1 MSMPTKTLSKF
12 LRVLLAT
19 LISFMSLAVIAQT
32 PAAAADGDLDT
43 SFSGDGQ
50 MLNDY
55 HASGEDGW
63 KSAVFDANGNL
74 IMAGWWNNNGQTNKH
89 SWAMN
94 RHTSTGACTD
104 AVRFDNNCGTH
115 QFWSPRKDHIYE
127 VLVQP
132 DGKIVAVG
140 TAGTVSTG
148 SGGDYQC
155 TVTRFAANKNFGSKD
170 NSFGINGKMQPN
182 FENSKDDWCKGGAID
197 ANGNIVIV
205 GYVKHGASRW
215 DATIGRLTPT
225 GWWDTTFSG
234 NGKRTE
240 HFDNDD
246 LFQKVAIQA
255 DGKIVAVGTSQYGHT
270 GSNVLLARYNTDGSL
285 DTSFGGGDG
294 WQVTD
299 FSNKD
304 RGYDVKI
311 QSNGKIVV
319 AGVADYGGDTDDGRY
334 GLVARFNPDGS
345 LDTSFSG
352 DGKLLVDHGG
362 TTDTYRTLEIQSNGK
377 IIAAGWS
384 NCCGSGNDVAMVR
397 VNTDGSLDTT
407 FAGNGK
413 RTIDF
418 LGAGRADLVWGSTLT
433 PDGQAI
439 VLVGDTHG
447 GGDGDMITLQV
458 EASATTPSINMV
470 ASGKFRKDD
479 ANSTIATHEDAGVT
493 AVPGGYQAGDT
504 INANHEHVDDYDVN
518 GADRTFTLALGAQP
532 PSNVVLDFSIGA
544 WVGDDDRSAINT
556 TLGTDLVIKDAG
568 GNTVTQ
574 ATFTNANWNTTQTF
588 TVVPVQ
594 DNVIEGYENGAIV
607 ATVNDAASD
616 DMYGIMSAQK
626 NVVIF
631 DDDHNVTAGF
641 DHVNGAVD
649 GLTLKGFPS
658 EIVMTDYME
667 KGEQYLIDPKDAVG
681 LRWYCIDPTA
691 LANHGG
697 DIGNYVRSLG
707 EAGAWASQN
716 WVGQQI
722 DHDGNT
728 SFWYSQFGNKNW
740 VSLSNMDF
748 PTNQAK
754 FQRYVWGSDGK
765 LRWSDDSE
773 VPNGETATACTGDD
787 RLYLGFAAKN
797 ASDRVAIDPGG
808 EITIRPITSNDPEHT
823 QGTPTIPEGSSTTF
837 DVKLGAPTATTE
849 TVSFSSPYAGASF
862 SPASITFTNDN
873 YNTAQTVTLSIA
885 DNNLEEG
892 TTFGSTVV
900 WSVYGTTGT
909 FAYNITDNDAAAIV
923 LSKNT
928 TSVSE
933 AGTTDSFTVVLTTDP
948 ATDVDISVVSADT
961 GEATVSAAELAF
973 TTNNWN
979 VPQTLTVT
987 GVNDGAVDG
996 GITHNITL
1004 AVIDGQSDDTYDPVA
1019 DVVVQNTT
1027 ADNDSAS
1034 FTVTQ
1039 SGGSTGVAES
1049 GSTDTFTVSLTAQ
1062 PATDVV
1068 LSVTSGDTGEAT
1080 VDAAQLTF
1088 TNGNWNN
1095 AQTVTVTGVNDDL
1108 DDGNI
1113 SVTITLAVV
1122 DADSHDSYDN
1132 VANQTV
1138 AAVNTDN
1145 DTAGFTI
1152 AQSGGATTVTEGAS
1166 TDDFTLVLDAQPVS
1180 DVVLSV
1186 VSSDT
1191 GEVTTGSATVTF
1203 TNANWDTPQTVTL
1216 TGVDDNIDDGNVNST
1231 ITIAVVDGS
1240 SSNEFDNVA
1249 NQTFTVANTDNDDAA
1264 FVVTPSS
1271 TSVTEG
1277 STVTVS
1283 VRLETAPT
1291 TNVMIDITTSDATE
1305 LALSTITVTFTAG
1318 NWSTSQQVTL
1328 TAVDDTETDGT
1339 TNVNVTTAVNDPAS
1353 DNTYDPLGNQIVEF
1367 AVVDNDNVAIAVD
1380 PDLDMDGIYN
1390 WFEQPGCEM
1399 LPDCDFDGLLDPD
1412 ELIQCITNPDCDD
1425 DSIGDGAEIFACILM
1440 ADCDGDGVDDKD
1452 EKQTACIQDPK
1463 CVLEALDTDG
1473 DGINDKNEL
1482 DQCVFD
1488 PDCDDDGVGD
1498 ANELIACILMADC
1511 DGDGVGDAAEQ
1522 PGCLQNP
1529 ICGKVRA
1536 DTDGDGLTDAY
1547 EYSISKK
1554 CVFDR
1559 DCDDDGI
1566 PDGSELPKCILK
1578 PDCDY
1583 DGALDRYENNKTC
1596 ITDPTCVPVGL
1607 SREEQAIGRLFDL
1620 FNG

>member
-1 MSMPTKTLSKF
+1 MRFLGRF

-19 LISFMSLAVIAQT
+19 LVSFMSLALIAQT

-43 SFSGDGQ
+43 SFSTDGVLVQ
-50 MLNDY
+50 DL

-63 KSAVFDANGNL
+63 KDAVFDANGSL

-89 SWAMN
+89 SWSIN
-94 RHTSTGACTD
+94 RHTSTGTCTN
-104 AVRFDNNCGTH
+104 AVKFDNNCGTQ
-115 QFWSPRKDHIYE
+115 QFFSPRKDTIEE
-127 VLVQP
+127 VLVQD

-140 TAGTVSTG
+140 TAGTVTTG

-182 FENSKDDWCKGGAID
+182 FENTKDDWCKGAALD

-205 GYVKHGASRW
+205 GYVKHGASRY

-225 GWWDTTFSG
+225 GWWDTSFSG
-234 NGKRTE
+234 NGKATE

-246 LFQKVAIQA
+246 MFRAVAIQT

-270 GSNVLLARYNTDGSL
+270 GSNILLARYNTDGTL

-304 RGYDVKI
+304 RGNDVKI

-319 AGVADYGGDTDDGRY
+319 VGVADYGGDTDDGRY
-334 GLVARFNPDGS
+334 GLVGRFNPDGS

-352 DGKLLVDHGG
+352 DGKLLIDYGG
-362 TTDTYRTLEIQSNGK
+362 TTDTHKTVEIQSNQK
-377 IIAAGWS
+377 IIAAGRS
-384 NCCGSGNDVAMVR
+384 NCCGNGNDVAVAR
-397 VNTDGSLDTT
+397 INTDGSLDTT
-407 FAGNGK
+407 FSGDGK
-413 RTIDF
+413 LTIDV
-418 LGAGRADLVWGSTLT
+418 LGAGRADYARGSTLT

-439 VLVGDTHG
+439 VLVGDTVG
-447 GGDGDMITLQV
+447 GGDGDMMTLQV
-458 EASATTPSINMV
+458 EASATTPSVVMTANG
-470 ASGKFRKDD
+470 AFRKDG
-479 ANSTIATHEDAGVT
+479 NNTTIATHEDAGVT
-493 AVPGGYQAGDT
+493 AVPGGYNNGDT
-504 INANHEHVDDYDVN
+504 MNVNHEFEYDFDVN
-518 GADRTFTLALGAQP
+518 GTDRTFTLVLGAQP

-574 ATFTNANWNTTQTF
+574 ATFTNGNWNTTQTF

-594 DNVIEGYENGAIV
+594 DNVIEGYENGAII

-616 DMYGIMSAQK
+616 DMYGVMSVQK
-626 NVVIF
+626 NVVIW
-631 DDDHNVTAGF
+631 DDDHNVSAGW

-649 GLTLKGFPS
+649 GLTLKGFPA
-658 EIVMTDYME
+658 EVVYTDYMQP
-667 KGEQYLIDPKDAVG
+667 GEQYIIDPKNGVG
-681 LRWYCIDPTA
+681 ARWYCIDPTA

-697 DIGNYVRSLG
+697 DIGNYIRSLG
-707 EAGAWASQN
+707 EAGVWASQL
-716 WVGQQI
+716 WIGSQV

-728 SFWYSQFGNKNW
+728 TFWRHQFGDKNW
-740 VSLSNMDF
+740 VGLSNMDF
-748 PTNQAK
+748 GASGDAE
-754 FQRYVWGSDGK
+754 QRYVWGSDGK

-773 VPNGETATACTGDD
+773 VPNGETGTACTGDD
-787 RLYLGFAAKN
+787 RLYFGFAARHDVDK
-797 ASDRVAIDPGG
+797 DVGDETRVTVRAVA
-808 EITIRPITSNDPEHT
+808 SNDPQHT

-837 DVKLGAPTATTE
+837 DVKLGAPPATTE
-849 TVSFSSPYAGASF
+849 TVTFSSPYAGASF

-873 YNTAQTVTLSIA
+873 YNTAQNVTLSIA
-885 DNNLEEG
+885 DNDLEEG
-892 TTFGSTVV
+892 NTFGSTVQ
-900 WSVYGTTGT
+900 WSVYRTTGT
-909 FAYNITDNDAAAIV
+909 FAYNITDNDTAAIV

-948 ATDVDISVVSADT
+948 ATDVDISVESADT

-979 VPQTLTVT
+979 VPQTVTVT

-996 GITHNITL
+996 DITHNITL

-1019 DVVVQNTT
+1019 DVIVQNTT
-1027 ADNDSAS
+1027 ADNDSAG

-1049 GSTDTFTVSLTAQ
+1049 GSTDTFTVALTSQ
-1062 PATDVV
+1062 PTNDVV
-1068 LSVTSGDTGEAT
+1068 ISVTSADTGEVT

-1108 DDGNI
+1108 DDGNV

-1122 DADSHDSYDN
+1122 DASSDN
-1132 VANQTV
+1132 AFDNASNQTV

-1152 AQSGGATTVTEGAS
+1152 AQSGGATTVTESGG
-1166 TDDFTLVLDAQPVS
+1166 TDDFTLVLNAQPAS

-1203 TNANWDTPQTVTL
+1203 TNGNWDTPQTVTL
-1216 TGVDDNIDDGNVNST
+1216 TGVNDDVDDGNVNST

-1249 NQTFTVANTDNDDAA
+1249 DQTFTVANTDDDDAA
-1264 FVVTPSS
+1264 FTVTPSA
-1271 TSVTEG
+1271 TTVTEG
-1277 STVTVS
+1277 GTVTVS
-1283 VRLETAPT
+1283 VRLQTAPT
-1291 TNVMIDITTSDATE
+1291 TNVMIDISTSDATE
-1305 LALSTITVTFTAG
+1305 LSLATFTVTFTAA
-1318 NWSTSQQVTL
+1318 NWSTTQQVTL
-1328 TAVDDTETDGT
+1328 TAVDDTDTDGT
-1339 TNVNVTTAVNDPAS
+1339 STVNVTTAVNDPAS

-1367 AVVDNDNVAIAVD
+1367 SVADNDAVAEPVD
-1380 PDLDMDGIYN
+1380 PDFDMDGIFN
-1390 WFEQPGCEM
+1390 WLEQPGCEM
-1399 LPDCDFDGLLDPD
+1399 LFDCDFDGLSDPQ
-1412 ELIQCITNPDCDD
+1412 ELAQCMKNPDCDD
-1425 DSIGDGAEIFACILM
+1425 DSIKDGAELWACILM
-1440 ADCDGDGVDDKD
+1440 ADCDGDGVKD
-1452 EKQTACIQDPK
+1452 VDEREAACIQDPK
-1463 CVLEALDTDG
+1463 CTLASVDTDG
-1473 DGINDKNEL
+1473 DGINDKDEL
-1482 DQCVFD
+1482 AQCVNN
-1488 PDCDDDGVGD
+1488 PDCDGDGVGD
-1498 ANELIACILMADC
+1498 ASELIACILMADC
-1511 DGDGVGDAAEQ
+1511 DGDGVSDSSEQ
-1522 PGCLQNP
+1522 PGCIQNP
-1529 ICGKVRA
+1529 ICGKPRA
-1536 DTDGDGLTDAY
+1536 DTDGDGLTDAF
-1547 EYSISKK
+1547 EYSISRK
-1554 CVFDR
+1554 CVTTS
-1559 DCDDDGI
+1559 DCDNDGVPDGI
-1566 PDGSELPKCILK
+1566 EVLECILK

-1583 DGALDRYENNKTC
+1583 DGVNDKDEEGTAC
-1596 ITDPTCVPVGL
+1596 ITNPLCTPVGL
-1607 SREEQAIGRLFDL
+1607 REQQALGRLFDL
-1620 FNG
+1620 FDG

>member
-1 MSMPTKTLSKF
+1 MRFLGRF

-19 LISFMSLAVIAQT
+19 LISCMTLALIAQT

-43 SFSGDGQ
+43 SFSTDGQ
-50 MLNDY
+50 LLNDY

-63 KSAVFDANGNL
+63 KDAVFDANGNL
-74 IMAGWWNNNGQTNKH
+74 IMAGWWNNNGETNKH

-94 RHTSTGACTD
+94 RITGTGTCTD
-104 AVRFDNNCGTH
+104 ATKFDNNCGTH
-115 QFWSPRKDHIYE
+115 RFWSPRKDHIQQ
-127 VLVQP
+127 VLVQD

-140 TAGTVSTG
+140 TAGTVTTG

-155 TVTRFAANKNFGSKD
+155 TVTRFASDKNFDNLD
-170 NSFGINGKMQPN
+170 NSFSNDGIVRPN

-197 ANGNIVIV
+197 ADGNIVIV
-205 GYVKHGASRW
+205 GYVKHGASRY

-225 GWWDTTFSG
+225 GTWDTSFSG
-234 NGKRTE
+234 DGKATE

-246 LFQKVAIQA
+246 MFQAVAIQS

-270 GSNVLLARYNTDGSL
+270 GSNVLLARYNTDGTL

-294 WQVTD
+294 WQATD

-304 RGYDVKI
+304 RGFDVQI

-345 LDTSFSG
+345 LDTTFSG
-352 DGKLLVDHGG
+352 DGAVLVDHGG
-362 TTDTYRTLEIQSNGK
+362 TTDEYRTLEIQSDQK
-377 IIAAGWS
+377 IIAAGRS
-384 NCCGSGNDVAMVR
+384 NCCGSGNDAAIVR
-397 VNTDGSLDTT
+397 INTDGSLDTT
-407 FAGNGK
+407 FSGDGK
-413 RTIDF
+413 LTIDF
-418 LGAGRADLVWGSTLT
+418 LGAGRADFVRGSTLT

-439 VLVGDTHG
+439 VLVGDTEG
-447 GGDGDMITLQV
+447 GGDGDMMTLQV
-458 EASATTPSINMV
+458 EASATTPSVTM
-470 ASGKFRKDD
+470 AAFGAFRKDGNN
-479 ANSTIATHEDAGVT
+479 ATIATHEDAGVT
-493 AVPGGYQAGDT
+493 AVPGGYNNGDT
-504 INANHEHVDDYDVN
+504 MNVNHEFEYDFDVN
-518 GADRTFTLALGAQP
+518 GTDRTFSLVLGAQP

-616 DMYGIMSAQK
+616 DMYGVMSVQK
-626 NVVIF
+626 NVVIW
-631 DDDHNVTAGF
+631 DDDHNVTAGW

-649 GLTLKGFPS
+649 GLTLKGFPA
-658 EIVMTDYME
+658 EVVYTDYMQP
-667 KGEQYLIDPKDAVG
+667 GEQYIVDPKNGVG
-681 LRWYCIDPTA
+681 VRWYCIDPTA
-691 LANHGG
+691 LANAGG
-697 DIGNYVRSLG
+697 DIGSYVRSLG
-707 EAGAWASQN
+707 EAGVWASQV
-716 WVGQQI
+716 WVGSQV

-728 SFWYSQFGNKNW
+728 TFWRSQFGNKNW
-740 VSLSNMDF
+740 VGLSNMDF
-748 PTNQAK
+748 GASGDAE
-754 FQRYVWGSDGK
+754 QRYVWGSDGK

-773 VPNGETATACTGDD
+773 VPNGETGTACTGDD
-787 RLYLGFAAKN
+787 RLYFGFAARHDVDKDVGDESRITVR
-797 ASDRVAIDPGG
+797 AVA
-808 EITIRPITSNDPEHT
+808 SNDPEHT

-837 DVKLGAPTATTE
+837 DVKLGAPPVTSE

-885 DNNLEEG
+885 DNDLEEG
-892 TTFGSTVV
+892 ATFGSTVV
-900 WSVYGTTGT
+900 WSVYRTTGT
-909 FAYNITDNDAAAIV
+909 FAFNITDNDTAAIV

-948 ATDVDISVVSADT
+948 ATDVDISVESADT

-979 VPQTLTVT
+979 VPQTITVT

-996 GITHNITL
+996 DIAHNITL
-1004 AVIDGQSDDTYDPVA
+1004 AVIDGQSDDTYDPVSN
-1019 DVVVQNTT
+1019 VVVQNTT
-1027 ADNDSAS
+1027 ADNDSAG

-1080 VDAAQLTF
+1080 VDKAQLTF

-1095 AQTVTVTGVNDDL
+1095 AQTVTVTGINDDL

-1122 DADSHDSYDN
+1122 DAESHDSYDN

-1138 AAVNTDN
+1138 SAVNTDN

-1152 AQSGGATTVTEGAS
+1152 AQSGGATTVTEGGG
-1166 TDDFTLVLDAQPVS
+1166 TDDFTLVLNAQPAS

-1191 GEVTTGSATVTF
+1191 GEVTTGAATVTF
-1203 TNANWDTPQTVTL
+1203 TNGNWDTPQSVTL
-1216 TGVDDNIDDGNVNST
+1216 TGVNDDVDDGNVNST
-1231 ITIAVVDGS
+1231 ITIAVVDAS

-1249 NQTFTVANTDNDDAA
+1249 DQTFTVANTDDDDAA
-1264 FVVTPSS
+1264 FTVTPSA
-1271 TSVTEG
+1271 TTVTEG
-1277 STVTVS
+1277 ATVTVS
-1283 VRLETAPT
+1283 VVLQTAPT
-1291 TNVMIDITTSDATE
+1291 TNVMIDISTSDATE
-1305 LALSTITVTFTAG
+1305 LSLSTVTLTFTAG
-1318 NWSTSQQVTL
+1318 NWSTTQQITL
-1328 TAVDDTETDGT
+1328 TAVDDTDTDGT
-1339 TNVNVTTAVNDPAS
+1339 STVNVTTAVNDPAS

-1367 AVVDNDNVAIAVD
+1367 SVADNDQVVEVD
-1380 PDLDMDGIYN
+1380 PDFDMDGIFN
-1390 WFEQPGCEM
+1390 WLEQPGCEM
-1399 LPDCDFDGLLDPD
+1399 LYDCDFDGLGDPL
-1412 ELIQCITNPDCDD
+1412 ELTQCLKNPDCDD
-1425 DSIGDGAEIFACILM
+1425 DGIQDGAELWACILM
-1440 ADCDGDGVDDKD
+1440 ADCDGDGVNDVD
-1452 EKQTACIQDPK
+1452 EREAACIQDPK
-1463 CVLEALDTDG
+1463 CTLTAVDTDK

-1482 DQCVFD
+1482 PQCVD
-1488 PDCDDDGVGD
+1488 NPDCDDDGVGD
-1498 ANELIACILMADC
+1498 ASELIACILMADC
-1511 DGDGVGDAAEQ
+1511 DGDGVSDSSEQ
-1522 PGCLQNP
+1522 PGCIQNP
-1529 ICGKVRA
+1529 ICGKPRA
-1536 DTDGDGLTDAY
+1536 DTDGDGLTDAF

-1554 CVFDR
+1554 CVTTT
-1559 DCDDDGI
+1559 DCDNDGL
-1566 PDGSELPKCILK
+1566 PDGSEVPECILL

-1583 DGALDRYENNKTC
+1583 DGVKDKDEEGTAC
-1596 ITDPTCVPVGL
+1596 ITNPLCTPVGL
-1607 SREEQAIGRLFDL
+1607 REQQALGRLFDL
-1620 FNG
+1620 FDG